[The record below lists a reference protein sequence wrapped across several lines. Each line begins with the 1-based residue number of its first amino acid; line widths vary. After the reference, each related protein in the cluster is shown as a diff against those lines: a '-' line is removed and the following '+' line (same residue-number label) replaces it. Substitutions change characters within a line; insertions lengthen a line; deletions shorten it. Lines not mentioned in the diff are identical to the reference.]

1 MSVFKRGSK
10 WQYDFWIDGKRYRG
24 SIPEARVKAQA
35 ERAETTIRDSVYEG
49 TYGKRVNAPKLRDF
63 IAETF
68 LPWAKANKRTWVHD
82 EFRSRPLIEAMGS
95 KPMDEISPIL
105 IEKYKR
111 DRRASVTR
119 RGTQRAPSTVNR
131 ELELLSKTFSL
142 AIDQGLAINNPCQK
156 VKRFRED
163 NERNRYLSDEEEVR
177 LLSVLIGQRAS
188 LRPVVVLAIHT
199 GMRRG
204 ELLRLRWP
212 NVDFVRGLIHVMNS
226 HREQTKSGHSRSIP
240 MNQIARE
247 QLLSLQSESGD
258 TEYVFVNRQTGEPRT
273 DVKTGFRSA
282 CREAGIEDFH
292 FHDLRHT
299 AATRLG
305 DRGVDTRRIMAIL
318 GHRCIQTSARYTH
331 ATDEG
336 LRRAMDTLAQGDT
349 LAQRE
354 KTDRHSFPHNDEQR
368 PKLAAVSR

>member
-1 MSVFKRGSK
+1 VSVFKRGNK
-10 WQYDFWIDGKRYRG
+10 WQYDFWVGGKRYRG

-35 ERAETTIRDSVYEG
+35 ERAEVTIRDSVYEG
-49 TYGKRVNAPKLRDF
+49 TYGKNVDAPKLRDF

-68 LPWAKANKRTWVHD
+68 MPWAKTNKRTWVHD
-82 EFRSRPLIEAMGS
+82 EFRSRPLIEAMGN
-95 KPMDEISPIL
+95 KTMDEISPIL

-111 DRRASVTR
+111 DRRVSKTV
-119 RGTQRAPSTVNR
+119 RGTDRAPSTVNR
-131 ELELLSKTFSL
+131 ELELLSKIFSL
-142 AIDQGLAINNPCQK
+142 AIDQGLAIHNPCQK

-163 NERNRYLSDEEEVR
+163 NERNRYLSDEEEAR
-177 LLSVLIGQRAS
+177 LLAVLTGPRAS
-188 LRPVVVLAIHT
+188 LHPLVVLAIHT

-204 ELLRLRWP
+204 ELLSLRWA
-212 NVDFVRGLIHVMNS
+212 NVDFARGLIHVMNS

-247 QLLSLQSESGD
+247 QLLALRSESGD
-258 TEYVFVNRQTGEPRT
+258 TEYVFVNRKTGEPRK
-273 DVKTGFRSA
+273 DVKRGFRSA
-282 CREAGIEDFH
+282 CREAGLEDFH

-305 DRGVDTRRIMAIL
+305 DAGVDTRRIMAIL

-331 ATDEG
+331 ATDGG
-336 LRRAMDTLAQGDT
+336 LRRAMET

-354 KTDRHSFPHNDEQR
+354 KTDRHSFPHSDEQR
-368 PKLAAVSR
+368 PLLAAVSY

>member
-1 MSVFKRGSK
+1 MSVFKRGNK
-10 WQYDFWIDGKRYRG
+10 WQYDFWVDGKRYRG

-35 ERAETTIRDSVYEG
+35 ERAEIKIRDSAYEG
-49 TYGKRVNAPKLRDF
+49 IYGKSIDAPKLRDF

-95 KPMDEISPIL
+95 KTMDEISPIL
-105 IEKYKR
+105 VEKYKR
-111 DRRASVTR
+111 DRRASKTY

-131 ELELLSKTFSL
+131 ELELLSKIFSL
-142 AIDQGLAINNPCQK
+142 AIDQGLAIQNPCAK
-156 VKRFRED
+156 VKRLRED
-163 NERNRYLSDEEEVR
+163 NERNRYLSDDEETR
-177 LLSVLIGQRAS
+177 LLSVLIGRRKS
-188 LRPVVVLAIHT
+188 LRPLVVLAIHT

-204 ELLRLRWP
+204 ELLSLRWA
-212 NVDFVRGLIHVMNS
+212 NVDLARGLIHVMNS

-240 MNQIARE
+240 INQIARE
-247 QLLSLQSESGD
+247 ELVSLHQQSDD

-282 CREAGIEDFH
+282 CRDAGVNDFR

-305 DRGVDTRRIMAIL
+305 DAGVDARRIMAIL

-336 LRRAMDTLAQGDT
+336 LRRAVET
-349 LAQRE
+349 LAQRQNH
-354 KTDRHSFPHNDEQR
+354 TDAKVPTVSDQR
-368 PKLAAVSR
+368 PLLAAVSA

>member
-1 MSVFKRGSK
+1 MSVLRRGNK
-10 WQYDFWIDGKRYRG
+10 WQYDFWVDGKRYRG

-35 ERAETTIRDSVYEG
+35 ERAEIKIRDSVYEG
-49 TYGKRVNAPKLRDF
+49 TYGKSINAPKLRDF

-68 LPWAKANKRTWVHD
+68 LPWAKTNKRTWAHD
-82 EFRSRPLIEAMGS
+82 EFRARPIIEAMGS
-95 KPMDEISPIL
+95 KSMDEISPIL
-105 IEKYKR
+105 VEKYKR
-111 DRRASVTR
+111 DRRASKTY

-131 ELELLSKTFSL
+131 ELELLSKIYSL
-142 AIDQGLAINNPCQK
+142 AIDQGLAIHNPCRK
-156 VKRFRED
+156 VKRYRED
-163 NERNRYLSDEEEVR
+163 NERNRYLSDEEETR
-177 LLSVLIGQRAS
+177 LLAVLTGLRAS
-188 LRPVVVLAIHT
+188 LLPLVVLAIHT

-204 ELLRLRWP
+204 ELLTLRWA
-212 NVDFVRGLIHVMNS
+212 NVDFARGLIHVMNS

-247 QLLSLQSESGD
+247 ELLSLQRESGD

-282 CREAGIEDFH
+282 CRDAGVNDFR

-305 DRGVDTRRIMAIL
+305 DAGVDTRRIMAIL

-331 ATDEG
+331 ATDGG
-336 LRRAMDTLAQGDT
+336 LRRAMDTLAD
-349 LAQRE
+349 RE
-354 KTDRHSFPHNDEQR
+354 RVDRHSFPHSDEER
-368 PKLAAVSR
+368 PFLAAVSR

>member
-1 MSVFKRGSK
+1 MSVLKRGNK
-10 WQYDFWIDGKRYRG
+10 WQYDFWVSGKRYRG

-35 ERAETTIRDSVYEG
+35 ERAEVTIRDSVYEG
-49 TYGKRVNAPKLRDF
+49 TYGKNVDAPKLRDF

-82 EFRSRPLIEAMGS
+82 EFRSRPLIEAMGN
-95 KPMDEISPIL
+95 KTMDEISPIL

-111 DRRASVTR
+111 DRRASKTV
-119 RGTQRAPSTVNR
+119 RGTDRAPSSVNR
-131 ELELLSKTFSL
+131 ELELLSKVFSL
-142 AIDQGLAINNPCQK
+142 AIDQGLAIHNPCQK

-163 NERNRYLSDEEEVR
+163 NERNRYLSDNEEAR
-177 LLSVLIGQRAS
+177 LLSVLTEQRAS
-188 LRPVVVLAIHT
+188 LRSVVILAIHT

-204 ELLRLRWP
+204 ELLSLRWA
-212 NVDFVRGLIHVMNS
+212 NVDFERGLVHVMNS

-240 MNQIARE
+240 MNRIARE
-247 QLLSLQSESGD
+247 QLLSLHRETGD
-258 TEYVFVNRQTGEPRT
+258 TEYVFVNRMTGKPRT

-282 CREAGIEDFH
+282 CKDAGLEDFR

-305 DRGVDTRRIMAIL
+305 DAGVDTRRIMAIL

-336 LRRAMDTLAQGDT
+336 LRRAMDTLAQ
-349 LAQRE
+349 RE
-354 KTDRHSFPHNDEQR
+354 KADRRKSPHSDEQR
-368 PKLAAVSR
+368 PLLAAVSY

>member
-1 MSVFKRGSK
+1 VSVLKRGNK
-10 WQYDFWIDGKRYRG
+10 WQYDFWVGGKRYRG

-35 ERAETTIRDSVYEG
+35 ERAEVTIRDSVYEG
-49 TYGKRVNAPKLRDF
+49 IYGKSIDAPKLRDF
-63 IAETF
+63 VADTF
-68 LPWAKANKRTWVHD
+68 LPWSKANKRTWVHD
-82 EFRSRPLIEAMGS
+82 EFRSRPLIKAMGN
-95 KPMDEISPIL
+95 KTMDEISPIL

-111 DRRASVTR
+111 DRRASITC
-119 RGTQRAPSTVNR
+119 RGTHRAPSTVNR
-131 ELELLSKTFSL
+131 ELELLSKIFSL
-142 AIDQGLAINNPCQK
+142 AIDQGFAIHNPCQK

-163 NERNRYLSDEEEVR
+163 NERNRYLSDQEEAR
-177 LLSVLIGQRAS
+177 LLAVLIGPRAS
-188 LRPVVVLAIHT
+188 LRPLVMLAIHT

-204 ELLRLRWP
+204 ELLSLRWA
-212 NVDFVRGLIHVMNS
+212 NVDFARGLIHVMNS

-247 QLLSLQSESGD
+247 QLLALRSESGD
-258 TEYVFVNRQTGEPRT
+258 TEYVFVNRRTGKPRT
-273 DVKTGFRSA
+273 DVKRGFRSA
-282 CREAGIEDFH
+282 CREAGLEDFH

-305 DRGVDTRRIMAIL
+305 DAGVDTRRIMAIL

-336 LRRAMDTLAQGDT
+336 LRRAMEMLAQRET

-354 KTDRHSFPHNDEQR
+354 KTDRHSFPHSDEQR
-368 PKLAAVSR
+368 PLLAAVSY